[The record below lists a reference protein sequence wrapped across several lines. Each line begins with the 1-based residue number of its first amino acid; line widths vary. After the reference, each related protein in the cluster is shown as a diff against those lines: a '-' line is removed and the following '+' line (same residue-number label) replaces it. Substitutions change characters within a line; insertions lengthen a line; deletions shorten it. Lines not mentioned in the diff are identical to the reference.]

1 MTISKDGRMNS
12 IKTIVIIISL
22 FVFLIAPAN
31 AVVSL
36 KTKDGK
42 ILRWKNYTEEGSDYC
57 TMSSAGK
64 FCIPKILLFQFQVK
78 AKITALKARKR

>member
-42 ILRWKNYTEEGSDYC
+42 NIEVEKLYGRRQRLLHNELRG
-57 TMSSAGK
+57 
-64 FCIPKILLFQFQVK
+64 
-78 AKITALKARKR
+78 